1 MEGSSSLTS
10 FIKVASSV
18 STRVLPPGG
27 HFELGAYY
35 KNAVFMREI
44 CCVAEKNVCECV
56 CVALLIF
63 HCIRLLATGGLFW
76 SRPCIL
82 STSVLLLSWVFEVG
96 SQNIWS
102 DLFKRCTY
110 FKNYCLHFQHTIS
123 ASGRKLM
130 RVLRQGR
137 SHWNPIFQWAV
148 SGGYGNGE
156 VKDFVV
162 SRTQDIFAHLLW
174 NRAEEFSYHEAVFF
188 FLFTFYWNIVDL

>member
-27 HFELGAYY
+27 HFESGAYY

-56 CVALLIF
+56 CVAPSHLSLYPSLGYRWI
-63 HCIRLLATGGLFW
+63 
-76 SRPCIL
+76 IL
-82 STSVLLLSWVFEVG
+82 KQTMYPLNSVVLLSWVFEVG

-102 DLFKRCTY
+102 DFFKRCTY

-137 SHWNPIFQWAV
+137 SHWSPVFQWAV

-156 VKDFVV
+156 GTLWFQELRIYLPT
-162 SRTQDIFAHLLW
+162 SCEIEQRNFLTIRQCFSSFLLFI
-174 NRAEEFSYHEAVFF
+174 EI
-188 FLFTFYWNIVDL
+188 L